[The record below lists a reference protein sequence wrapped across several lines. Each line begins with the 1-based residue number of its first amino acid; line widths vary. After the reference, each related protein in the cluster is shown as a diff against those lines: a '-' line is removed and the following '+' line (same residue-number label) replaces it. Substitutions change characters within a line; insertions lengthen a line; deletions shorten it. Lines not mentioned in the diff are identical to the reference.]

1 MTDTNDSATV
11 ARRKGPWFWQV
22 DKHDQP
28 IALMQSGT
36 GDYIAT
42 PQADI
47 SDYGLRVDCY
57 IDIADDHAA
66 MITAIP
72 EMFALAEKVASLN
85 PEAGEIGE
93 GMLRT
98 IINMARESVAKATG
112 Q

>member
-1 MTDTNDSATV
+1 MTDEQNSAAI

-22 DKHDQP
+22 DRNDQP

-72 EMFALAEKVASLN
+72 DLLNAAETAIRILDA
-85 PEAGEIGE
+85 AGLSDRIGYHD
-93 GMLRT
+93 
-98 IINMARESVAKATG
+98 IKAAIAKATG
-112 Q
+112 AAS